1 VPLPLDKTLRREI
14 VLDDATY
21 TVAVGPTGVKITP
34 KGFRKGRELS
44 WRAILA
50 LGTDEGARHG
60 LRDQS
65 PPADGSQRNTRSR
78 RQ

>member
-1 VPLPLDKTLRREI
+1 MPLKLDKTLRREI
-14 VLDDATY
+14 VIDGEPY
-21 TVAVGPTGVKITP
+21 TVAVGPDGVKITA

-50 LGTDEGARHG
+50 LGDGEPRHG
-60 LRDQS
+60 LRDL
-65 PPADGSQRNTRSR
+65 PPDPGEPQRNSPAG